1 MTGATYITRLIA
13 PSVNLVILGMLS
25 TIKREGLVLKLG
37 PLQLKQKERSNMKIF
52 EPIYYLW
59 LYLKVNTST
68 HHLIHH
74 LNHRQNHQYFR

>member
-68 HHLIHH
+68 HHPIRHR
-74 LNHRQNHQYFR
+74 NHRQNRQYFR